1 MAFEQRFVPDVEHL
15 PAYFHNILIPG
26 GWPKGGGGGGDGHS
40 WN

>member
-26 GWPKGGGGGGDGHS
+26 GWSGGGGGMGTAGID
-40 WN
+40 